1 MAVALIVLASLTFFY
16 LFVSVLI
23 ANDMAI
29 SNRVPVT
36 KTPADHRVPH
46 IKCPILFINGNCDK
60 AVPPDDAIAL
70 HKASGNSLDDLWI
83 AESAGHSLVY
93 RTNPEEYVDRVTAF
107 FSKV

>member
-16 LFVSVLI
+16 FFVSALI
-23 ANDMAI
+23 ANGMAM

-46 IKCPILFINGNCDK
+46 IICLVLFINGNCNK
-60 AVPPDDAIAL
+60 AVPPNNAIAL

-83 AESAGHSLVY
+83 AEGAGHSLVY

-107 FSKV
+107 FSKD